1 MPALALSQNSDL
13 TPLRLVWL
21 GLAICGAV
29 AGIMSG
35 AALWQGTPATEI
47 FAQITLAL
55 WCLIE
60 TMVRRNWA
68 ALLTLPALAL
78 GMGCALPLYLF
89 IRSRRIV

>member
-1 MPALALSQNSDL
+1 MSSQRFDL

-21 GLAICGAV
+21 VLSLLGAGLALMQGDV
-29 AGIMSG
+29 
-35 AALWQGTPATEI
+35 LWHGVSASQAI
-47 FAQITLAL
+47 AQIAL
-55 WCLIE
+55 TIWCLIE

-78 GMGCALPLYLF
+78 GLGCALPLYLF